1 MTINPINLLKKKG
14 FFFQC
19 TDEKAL
25 VNLLDKKKIHFYI
38 GFDCTAKSL
47 HVGSLMQIM
56 CLRHLQKLGHTPIVL
71 LGGGTT
77 LIGDPS
83 GKEENRKMLNEEEI
97 NHNIN
102 NIKRVFSNFLSDD
115 GDNKVIYVNNYK
127 WLKNINYIDFL
138 RNYGK
143 YFSINKMLTFDSVK
157 SRLDREQSLSFLE
170 FNYMI
175 LQAYDFKKL
184 YESYNC
190 LLQIGGSDQWGN
202 IINGVELIR
211 KTKSKEAYGLTT
223 PLITTSSGKKMGK
236 TEKGAIW
243 LDHDLLSPLDYWQ
256 FWRNT
261 DDKDVINYLRYF
273 TEVSEDEIKKI
284 SNLDGKDINEGKIIL
299 ANEVTKMLHGMSES
313 RKAYETS
320 KKTFEEKSFDENLP
334 TLEIKENNLKKG
346 IALKE
351 ILIKINFATSNSDY
365 KRNIQ
370 NSAYK
375 INNQLITDE
384 FQKLSFENLQGDKIK
399 ISFGKKKHYLIK
411 IT

>member
-1 MTINPINLLKKKG
+1 
-14 FFFQC
+14 
-19 TDEKAL
+19 
-25 VNLLDKKKIHFYI
+25 
-38 GFDCTAKSL
+38 
-47 HVGSLMQIM
+47 
-56 CLRHLQKLGHTPIVL
+56 
-71 LGGGTT
+71 
-77 LIGDPS
+77 
-83 GKEENRKMLNEEEI
+83 
-97 NHNIN
+97 
-102 NIKRVFSNFLSDD
+102 
-115 GDNKVIYVNNYK
+115 
-127 WLKNINYIDFL
+127 
-138 RNYGK
+138 
-143 YFSINKMLTFDSVK
+143 
-157 SRLDREQSLSFLE
+157 
-170 FNYMI
+170 
-175 LQAYDFKKL
+175 
-184 YESYNC
+184 
-190 LLQIGGSDQWGN
+190 
-202 IINGVELIR
+202 
-211 KTKSKEAYGLTT
+211 
-223 PLITTSSGKKMGK
+223 MGK

-334 TLEIKENNLKKG
+334 TFEIKKNNLKKG

>member
-143 YFSINKMLTFDSVK
+143 HFSINKMLTFDSVK

-334 TLEIKENNLKKG
+334 TFEIK
-346 IALKE
+346 
-351 ILIKINFATSNSDY
+351 KI
-365 KRNIQ
+365 I
-370 NSAYK
+370 
-375 INNQLITDE
+375 
-384 FQKLSFENLQGDKIK
+384 
-399 ISFGKKKHYLIK
+399 
-411 IT
+411 